1 MSRNRLRARRARL
14 APLLLAAA
22 LAFGARAAR
31 ADELRVGFGVAPL
44 PAAPGES
51 MGGYGG
57 FTTRRADGVLDP
69 PEARA
74 LLFDLGELRVAIV
87 TLDVVITRPGLRD
100 LVIEATHSQGID
112 LLVLVATHT
121 HSGPGGYLPGWLPA
135 RMTAGAYDPEM
146 PGRLA
151 RAAAGAIERA
161 VADLAPAR
169 LAAATYPFQLA
180 RNRRFADGASD
191 HTLALLRA
199 DFADGR
205 APVLLFEYGA
215 HATLLSADN
224 TSLSADWPGAARASL
239 GEAGW
244 RAIFLPGPLG
254 DQEPAIDTP
263 FLANHDQEVET
274 MREFGRRFARAVDED
289 ARALQPGPDA
299 APKLAALERWVDP
312 PAPRIRRFCGLWW
325 LSPLVNS
332 TLTSFVSKRVPIQVV
347 RAGDAELLAVP
358 AEPAAAV
365 GEELRKQVPSGH
377 VRFLVAHANDW
388 LGYVVD
394 EPTYGRGG
402 YEACLCLFGP
412 KTAQW
417 LIDSSAET
425 LRQLDAR
432 GPEASR

>member
-1 MSRNRLRARRARL
+1 VSTARRRASRGR
-14 APLLLAAA
+14 AAAWLAAVA
-22 LAFGARAAR
+22 LALAAP
-31 ADELRVGFGVAPL
+31 AAHAQGLRVGFGVAPL

-57 FTTRRADGVLDP
+57 LTTRRADGVLDP

-74 LLFDLGELRVAIV
+74 LVFELGELRVALIA
-87 TLDVVITRPGLRD
+87 LDVVIARPGLRD
-100 LVIEATHSQGID
+100 LVLEATHSQGIG
-112 LLVLVATHT
+112 LLALVATHT
-121 HSGPGGYLPGWLPA
+121 HSGPGGYLPGWLPS

-146 PGRLA
+146 AGRLA
-151 RAAAGAIERA
+151 RAAALALERA

-169 LAAATYPFQLA
+169 LASAAYPFQLA
-180 RNRRFADGASD
+180 RNRRFADGPSD

-199 DFADGR
+199 DFDDGR
-205 APVLLFEYGA
+205 PPVLLFEYGA

-244 RAIFLPGPLG
+244 RAIFVPGPLG
-254 DQEPAIDTP
+254 DQEPAVDLP
-263 FLANHDQEVET
+263 FLPSHDQEIAA
-274 MREFGRRFARAVDED
+274 MRDFGRSFARAVDED
-289 ARALQPGPDA
+289 ARALQASPD
-299 APKLAALERWVDP
+299 PTPRLAALERWVEP
-312 PAPRIRRFCGLWW
+312 PAPRLRRFCSLWW
-325 LSPLVNS
+325 LSPFVDS
-332 TLTSFVSKRVPIQVV
+332 TLASFVSKRVPIQVV

-358 AEPAAAV
+358 AEPSAAV

-394 EPTYGRGG
+394 EPTYARGG

-412 KTAQW
+412 QTAHW
-417 LIDSSAET
+417 LVDVSAET

-432 GPEASR
+432 DSEAHR